1 MIRADEWPDHIED
14 VFGTVVCTRKQTVVL
29 TSTMF
34 RGGAN
39 TWGKSAKDKFR
50 AMPSEGI
57 WEAFKKQFQRKF
69 VPEHVQQ
76 QKESEFLNTKQ
87 GRLTVA
93 ECVCAFLQL
102 GYRVGRY

>member
-1 MIRADEWPDHIED
+1 MSGWTIFED
-14 VFGTVVCTRKQTVVL
+14 VFETVVCTKKQKVLL

-39 TWGKSAKDKFR
+39 TWWKSVKDEFR

-57 WEAFKKQFQRKF
+57 WEASRKQFPRKF
-69 VPEHVQQ
+69 VPERVQQ
-76 QKESEFLNTKQ
+76 RKESEFLNMKQ

-93 ECVCAFLQL
+93 E
-102 GYRVGRY
+102 

>member
-1 MIRADEWPDHIED
+1 MQADEWLDHIED
-14 VFGTVVCTRKQTVVL
+14 VFETVVCTQKQKVLL

-39 TWGKSAKDKFR
+39 TWWKSVKGKFQ

-69 VPEHVQQ
+69 VPEHVRQR
-76 QKESEFLNTKQ
+76 KESEIPEHETRSLDC
-87 GRLTVA
+87 G
-93 ECVCAFLQL
+93 
-102 GYRVGRY
+102 